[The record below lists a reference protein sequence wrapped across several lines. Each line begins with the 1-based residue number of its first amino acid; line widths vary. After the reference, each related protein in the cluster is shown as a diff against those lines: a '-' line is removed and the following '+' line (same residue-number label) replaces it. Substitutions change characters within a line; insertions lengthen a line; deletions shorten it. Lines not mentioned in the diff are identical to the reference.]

1 MPISGAFFTAGDA
14 DSGPSGAALQLRRRN
29 IYAIHRAAGK
39 VDSNLAQSNVEGDG
53 NEFPGHLRDWRPQA
67 RFELAFPPPE
77 SQKTTAGQTH
87 FEWLVVASR
96 VGPFSVLVLQIC
108 CQRATSE
115 LSEPGLPG

>member
-53 NEFPGHLRDWRPQA
+53 NEFQKISRPKPVMTGA
-67 RFELAFPPPE
+67 ENLD
-77 SQKTTAGQTH
+77 
-87 FEWLVVASR
+87 
-96 VGPFSVLVLQIC
+96 
-108 CQRATSE
+108 
-115 LSEPGLPG
+115 